1 MLYNGNMA
9 ESFIDRRAVL
19 PKGQQR
25 EIMARAIEKLSIEG
39 IANVFNISERTV
51 RDWRREKFSINAD
64 ILNKICKKIG
74 TPFPR
79 QAELKGRYWY
89 VAKGSSAGGIA
100 VLKKYGRIGGDPEYR
115 KKKWKEWWEK
125 KGKHKCV
132 ITFPKF
138 FKKPT
143 PSKDFAEFI
152 GIILGDGGV
161 TRNQITITL
170 HRRDDND
177 YSKFVISLIKKLFDV
192 PAGIYY
198 KKDNSTI
205 DLIISR
211 SGLIR
216 FCQENFDMK
225 IGNKTKQQVDIPC
238 WIKENNSYLTSCIRG
253 LMDTDGCLFAHRYKV
268 RGKWYD
274 YKKLSFTN
282 YSKPII
288 KSVFDGFKMLG
299 LNPRITSEGVDVR
312 IERKEDVSKY
322 FAIVKPH
329 NPKYLKRYVK

>member
-1 MLYNGNMA
+1 MA
-9 ESFIDRRAVL
+9 DSFMEKRAIL
-19 PKGQQR
+19 PRGQQR
-25 EIMARAIEKLSIEG
+25 KIIDKAIEKLSVEK
-39 IANVFNISERTV
+39 IATIFNVSERTV
-51 RDWRREKFSINAD
+51 RDLRRERFSINAG
-64 ILNKICKKIG
+64 ILDKICKKIG
-74 TPFPR
+74 IPFPR
-79 QAELKGRYWY
+79 QAKLRDRYWY
-89 VAKGSSAGGIA
+89 TAKGSSAGGTA

-115 KKKWKEWWEK
+115 KKKWREWWER
-125 KGKHKCV
+125 KGKHKCI
-132 ITFPKF
+132 ITSPKF

-143 PSKDFAEFI
+143 PSKDFAEFV

-161 TRNQITITL
+161 TRNQMTITL
-170 HRRDDND
+170 HRRDDKD

-192 PAGIYY
+192 PVGIYY

-225 IGNKTKQQVDIPC
+225 IGNKTKQQVDIPR
-238 WIKENNSYLTSCIRG
+238 WIKENNSYLTCCIRG

-268 RGKWYD
+268 RGKWYS

-282 YSKPII
+282 HSKPII

-299 LNPRITSEGVDVR
+299 FSPRVTAEGVDVR
-312 IERKEDVSKY
+312 IERKNDVRKY

-329 NPKYLKRYVK
+329 NSKYLKRYVK